1 MWDGKSHNKTFTE
14 NNEIE
19 EDKNEL
25 KEKGRRMAR
34 KFANWYH
41 IFTNRALDS
50 VKYIWVRKVDLL
62 FLATCTVNI
71 LATKVK
77 TGLGYRPKDIFNS
90 SIKSLL
96 AENICFDL
104 IEVFLLIKIGKKCN
118 FEGIKFAG
126 RGAGCTSTFPSSSAA
141 HRSAGNSPRK
151 MQNFK
156 TFRTNFTPKT
166 GLIDVGRLGLQ
177 FSIVIRGTEW
187 RIDSPFWDFGITV
200 TCLSR
205 AGVDWLGCWA
215 MLVVLLCAETP
226 PSSASQRLQ
235 PIWIFLR
242 LRNTVAAAKRDRAC
256 ATTSPPPTS
265 PSTN

>member
-77 TGLGYRPKDIFNS
+77 TGLGSCPKDIFS
-90 SIKSLL
+90 SNINSLL
-96 AENICFDL
+96 VEKEKVKNVEDN
-104 IEVFLLIKIGKKCN
+104 LLVKIGQ
-118 FEGIKFAG
+118 
-126 RGAGCTSTFPSSSAA
+126 
-141 HRSAGNSPRK
+141 K
-151 MQNFK
+151 MQF
-156 TFRTNFTPKT
+156 
-166 GLIDVGRLGLQ
+166 
-177 FSIVIRGTEW
+177 
-187 RIDSPFWDFGITV
+187 
-200 TCLSR
+200 
-205 AGVDWLGCWA
+205 
-215 MLVVLLCAETP
+215 
-226 PSSASQRLQ
+226 
-235 PIWIFLR
+235 
-242 LRNTVAAAKRDRAC
+242 
-256 ATTSPPPTS
+256 
-265 PSTN
+265 